1 MLSMKENSGES
12 IDLPAFH
19 PSIVESDDNG
29 RAKNKLRLKAAQVHV
44 FIRISEE
51 LLAPLL
57 GEGVNDLV
65 WRAWL
70 EQVKYFNTMTAS
82 SFTLEDLKR
91 LDAEIQ
97 EHQELY
103 ASTPG
108 AHFLP
113 KHHFARH
120 VAKDILR
127 NGPAR
132 LYWSFPFEG
141 FYRRVKHWAEHSNR
155 KSELMHIATMLSLQ
169 KAVELTERAK
179 DGA

>member
-1 MLSMKENSGES
+1 MKQQSAET

-19 PSIVESDDNG
+19 PSITESDEHG
-29 RAKNKLRLKAAQVHV
+29 RFKNKLRLKAAQVHT
-44 FIRISEE
+44 FIRISEA
-51 LLAPLL
+51 LITPLL
-57 GEGVNDLV
+57 GAHVNDAC
-65 WRAWL
+65 WIAWL
-70 EQVKYFNTMTAS
+70 AHVKYFNSMMES
-82 SFTLEDLKR
+82 SFTLADIKR
-91 LDAEIQ
+91 LNTQIR

-103 ASTPG
+103 ANTPG
-108 AHFLP
+108 AHFRP

-132 LYWSFPFEG
+132 MYWCFPFEG

-169 KAVELTERAK
+169 KAVELTELAK
-179 DGA
+179 QGEE